1 MHLSVVIPA
10 YNEEDRII
18 ATMERVLAYLA
29 EQPYD
34 TEVIVVNDGS
44 EDRTAEVVEGFR
56 GGDHPG
62 LRLVT
67 LPRNRGKGYAVRLGM
82 LDEASGSYRV
92 FYDADGSA
100 PIEELAKL
108 WPHFEDGADIVIGSR
123 ALPDSDVQVHQA
135 WYRETMGR
143 IFNLMLRGV
152 RLTHFKDTQCGFKG
166 FTARAC
172 EVVFTRQ
179 SINHFGFDAE
189 LLYIAQHHGLRIDE
203 VPVRWINSASSRV
216 HPITDSADMLLDML
230 RICFHAFAG
239 RYR

>member
-166 FTARAC
+166 FTASVVGGIGSLQGAWVGGFLLGLC
-172 EVVFTRQ
+172 EHLFAAYASTGYKDALTFLVLVIFLLAMP
-179 SINHFGFDAE
+179 NGLFGK
-189 LLYIAQHHGLRIDE
+189 
-203 VPVRWINSASSRV
+203 
-216 HPITDSADMLLDML
+216 
-230 RICFHAFAG
+230 AFRKA
-239 RYR
+239 